1 VWFKF
6 IEQPAVKTAQQNW
19 PSVYTAAYLQR
30 LQTYIENLHK
40 MIAQRSKVGPK
51 DPVFINHRNANDAA
65 HFEPHLVKIDP
76 TQMVSPPAGFEVGYV
91 PVIISVVYP
100 EQYSANGTGLVNAPA
115 DTCLN
120 SKWTRTYFPDIP

>member
-1 VWFKF
+1 MCPHRRYTVKLQNGSTATYVWFKF

-76 TQMVSPPAGFEVGYV
+76 TQMVSPPAGFE
-91 PVIISVVYP
+91 
-100 EQYSANGTGLVNAPA
+100 
-115 DTCLN
+115 
-120 SKWTRTYFPDIP
+120 